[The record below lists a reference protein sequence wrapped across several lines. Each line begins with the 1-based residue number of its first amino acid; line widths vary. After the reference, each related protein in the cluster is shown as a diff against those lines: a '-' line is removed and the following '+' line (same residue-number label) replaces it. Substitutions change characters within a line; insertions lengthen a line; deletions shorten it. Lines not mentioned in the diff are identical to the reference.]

1 MGFGSIKKVFKRKI
15 IEITKRNEIDK
26 YVYKD
31 LGVIERT
38 IDSIKEIILNN
49 AGIINE
55 IELQKYIDFV
65 YPNYNEE
72 SQKDFE
78 ITYKLLK
85 ESINE
90 LAPLIHSDKR
100 EEDFYKQFDGVPVL
114 PLSLED
120 EYKNYL
126 DRYDFISADSL
137 MVKIKS
143 WQFTH
148 WINPHNDNLR
158 KQIYIINSNDQND
171 KTIKIEYYLTNI
183 KYSNT
188 FGLIKNEVIEWNSS
202 NNIF

>member
-1 MGFGSIKKVFKRKI
+1 
-15 IEITKRNEIDK
+15 
-26 YVYKD
+26 
-31 LGVIERT
+31 
-38 IDSIKEIILNN
+38 
-49 AGIINE
+49 
-55 IELQKYIDFV
+55 
-65 YPNYNEE
+65 
-72 SQKDFE
+72 
-78 ITYKLLK
+78 
-85 ESINE
+85 
-90 LAPLIHSDKR
+90 
-100 EEDFYKQFDGVPVL
+100 
-114 PLSLED
+114 
-120 EYKNYL
+120 
-126 DRYDFISADSL
+126 